1 VALGDS
7 VVPVVVVAVVV
18 SLVVSLETEV
28 SAVAVGEVVSLVPLD
43 NSVVSDFVAV
53 LKVSLVVPV
62 VVAVV
67 VSAVKLDSI
76 VLDEVTSTV
85 VADVSSGVE

>member
-7 VVPVVVVAVVV
+7 VVPVVVV

>member
-1 VALGDS
+1 M
-7 VVPVVVVAVVV
+7 VPVVVVAVVV

-76 VLDEVTSTV
+76 VLDEVPSTV

>member
-1 VALGDS
+1 M
-7 VVPVVVVAVVV
+7 VPVVVVAVVV
-18 SLVVSLETEV
+18 SLVVSPETEV
-28 SAVAVGEVVSLVPLD
+28 SAVAVDEAVSLVPLD

-53 LKVSLVVPV
+53 LEVSLVVPV